1 MNGVTVNL
9 LGVAEHP
16 SIGDSPY
23 LINADG
29 EPYVPVGDGGIVLG
43 VRLGDSAFAAAAD
56 HAAPGACLVHPDQ
69 AARHA
74 LLLYGCIGNQ
84 AVVRTGAAAGATGSV
99 LGKRGD
105 AGGRL
110 ITSFEPDVLARMR
123 PGDQVSVRSI
133 GQGVRPEWL
142 PDEVSQLNLDPALL

>member
-84 AVVRTGAAAGATGSV
+84 AMVRTGAAAGATGAI
-99 LGKRGD
+99 LGKRGA

-110 ITSFEPDVLARMR
+110 IPWVEADGPASR
-123 PGDQVSVRSI
+123 PAGD
-133 GQGVRPEWL
+133 
-142 PDEVSQLNLDPALL
+142 